1 MLCQNIADFIID
13 DSLVEENETLYL
25 NLSLG
30 QASFAVNQLMF
41 GRQMTQLYIVDNDE
55 RGETTM
61 HSMYITVQVTYTPSP
76 SHLSM

>member
-25 NLSLG
+25 NLSVG

-41 GRQMTQLYIVDNDE
+41 GRQMTQLYIVDNNE
-55 RGETTM
+55 RGETTTTCISLYKL
-61 HSMYITVQVTYTPSP
+61 HTPSP